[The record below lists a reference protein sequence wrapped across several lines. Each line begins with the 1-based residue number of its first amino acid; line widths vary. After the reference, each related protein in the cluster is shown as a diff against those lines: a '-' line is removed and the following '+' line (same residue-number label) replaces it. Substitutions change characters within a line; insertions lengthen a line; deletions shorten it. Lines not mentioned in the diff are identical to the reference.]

1 MTAYDEYFSH
11 KMENLQPPIQMQL
24 SKKQKAFCGVSI
36 KFLNCSLSFE
46 HFEKKELHSN
56 ELVLMNNN
64 MSHLDILQ
72 RKRLKNVSHKKN
84 FS

>member
-64 MSHLDILQ
+64 TCHTWISYKEKD
-72 RKRLKNVSHKKN
+72 
-84 FS
+84 

>member
-1 MTAYDEYFSH
+1 
-11 KMENLQPPIQMQL
+11 MQL

-64 MSHLDILQ
+64 TCHTWISYKEKD
-72 RKRLKNVSHKKN
+72 
-84 FS
+84 

>member
-24 SKKQKAFCGVSI
+24 SKKQKAFYGVSI

-64 MSHLDILQ
+64 IIHVTLGYLT
-72 RKRLKNVSHKKN
+72 KKKTEKC

>member
-1 MTAYDEYFSH
+1 
-11 KMENLQPPIQMQL
+11 MQL

-36 KFLNCSLSFE
+36 KFLNCSL
-46 HFEKKELHSN
+46 KELHSN

-64 MSHLDILQ
+64 IIHVTLGYLT
-72 RKRLKNVSHKKN
+72 KKKTEKC